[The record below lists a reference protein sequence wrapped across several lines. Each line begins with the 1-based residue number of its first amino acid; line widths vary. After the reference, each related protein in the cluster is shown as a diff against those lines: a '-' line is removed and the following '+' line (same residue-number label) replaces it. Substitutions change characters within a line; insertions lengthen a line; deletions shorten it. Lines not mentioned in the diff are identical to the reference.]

1 MRDFST
7 LTETKRNV
15 SLCLVLVLAVLST
28 QTLGQD
34 IIDGEGNF
42 FHFLRCLHLFFL
54 RFKKLERIAAGDQW
68 NRNVS
73 QYVFPHYNVIT
84 RS

>member
-54 RFKKLERIAAGDQW
+54 RFKKLVRILMYLIAYCSILSSL
-68 NRNVS
+68 V
-73 QYVFPHYNVIT
+73 T
-84 RS
+84 

>member
-7 LTETKRNV
+7 STETKRNV
-15 SLCLVLVLAVLST
+15 SLVLVLAVLST

-54 RFKKLERIAAGDQW
+54 RFKKLERILMYLIAYCSILSSL
-68 NRNVS
+68 V
-73 QYVFPHYNVIT
+73 T
-84 RS
+84 

>member
-54 RFKKLERIAAGDQW
+54 RFKKLERILMYLIAYCSILSSL
-68 NRNVS
+68 V
-73 QYVFPHYNVIT
+73 T
-84 RS
+84 